1 MTLAKA
7 VVSGTVYRT
16 PEKRFT
22 QNDIAVYDFTLN
34 IDEREETLIRVISK
48 RKMLAE
54 ILDGIKKGD
63 KIIVEGRLQTASSK
77 AADGTDRK
85 FFEIDANSI
94 ELMSAGS
101 SAGAN
106 KSVPADNNAA
116 SEEKEELVK
125 FSETDYTEDTLI
137 DDDEIPF

>member
-7 VVSGTVYRT
+7 VVSGTIYRT

-48 RKMLAE
+48 RRMLAE
-54 ILDGIKKGD
+54 ILDNVKKGD

-94 ELMSAGS
+94 ELMSAGG
-101 SAGAN
+101 SAGGN
-106 KSVPADNNAA
+106 KGTAESNTA
-116 SEEKEELVK
+116 SEVKEELVK

-137 DDDEIPF
+137 DDEEIPF